1 MNNQPKS
8 TSKDLAS
15 KSAYRAPKRGLVRS
29 LELALYKTTADLKAE
44 AERTY
49 LGVVWWV
56 VDPLLSMAI
65 YYLVFGVFLQRGTE
79 DFVVFLLIG
88 VVMWNWFAST
98 VTNGQTSIL
107 RNKNL
112 LQQAPL
118 NKVIFPFI
126 QVLTSLPKFAVG
138 LIILFLFLRGYGMSV
153 SIHYLALPALLFVQL
168 CVIFAFV
175 MPLSAVVPFFPD
187 IGNLVTHLLRLGFYL
202 SGIFFSP
209 EIIPD
214 SYRSIFFLN
223 PLAVLIASYR
233 DVLLYNQWPQMEVR
247 LIVIMLVSL
256 PFAAIGVAL
265 IRRFDSTYAKRIFK

>member
-15 KSAYRAPKRGLVRS
+15 KSSWRAPKRGLVRS

-49 LGVVWWV
+49 LGVVWWII
-56 VDPLLSMAI
+56 DPLLSMAI

-138 LIILFLFLRGYGMSV
+138 FIILFLFLRGYGMGV
-153 SIHYLALPALLFVQL
+153 SIHYLALPALLFIQL

-214 SYRSIFFLN
+214 SYQSIFFLN
-223 PLAVLIASYR
+223 PLAVLITSYR

-256 PFAAIGVAL
+256 PFTAIGVAL
-265 IRRFDSTYAKRIFK
+265 IHRFDSTYAKRIFK

>member
-8 TSKDLAS
+8 TSEGPAAKFAS
-15 KSAYRAPKRGLVRS
+15 GVPKRGLVRS

-214 SYRSIFFLN
+214 SYQSIFFLN

-233 DVLLYNQWPQMEVR
+233 DVLLYNQWPQMELR
-247 LIVIMLVSL
+247 LITIMLVSL
-256 PFAAIGVAL
+256 PFTAIGVAL
-265 IRRFDSTYAKRIFK
+265 IHRFDSTYAKRIFK